1 MTWLKSIGAVIG
13 AFILV
18 GASHVLTDMALESSG
33 LFPPP
38 DTAAALNPAYLAIA
52 AVYRNI
58 YNVLGGWVAARLAP
72 RAPVG
77 HAIALGLI
85 GTAAATAGT
94 IAMWHVGAHWYPI
107 TLAVLA
113 LPSCWFGGWLAVRR
127 NRKAVA
133 A

>member
-1 MTWLKSIGAVIG
+1 MIWLKSIGVVIG

-18 GASHVLTDMALESSG
+18 GVCHVLTDMVLEGSG

-38 DTAAALNPAYLAIA
+38 ESAAALNPSYLGIA
-52 AVYRNI
+52 AVYRNL
-58 YNVLGGWVAARLAP
+58 YNVLGGWVAARFAS

-85 GTAAATAGT
+85 GAAAATAGT
-94 IAMWHVGAHWYPI
+94 IAMWHLGAHWYPI

-113 LPSCWFGGWLAVRR
+113 LPSCWLGGLLAVRGQ
-127 NRKAVA
+127 KAVMA
-133 A
+133 